1 LRTRRLYLFK
11 IVNGNKQ
18 LIISDNG
25 IGFDLDKVKIKFW
38 STSKFTDNIDSHG
51 ISHLVFT
58 NLGGKIAKKV
68 K

>member
-25 IGFDLDKVKIKFW
+25 IGFDLKSENFW

-51 ISHLVFT
+51 IGLYLVYSHIT
-58 NLGGKIAKKV
+58 NLEAK
-68 K
+68 